1 MNSRPTPY
9 PRPPG
14 MPPLQARPVRRD
26 EHEAAGGDPR
36 TGVGAAKSPC
46 ATMTGPARQMCYA
59 SYGVAT

>member
-1 MNSRPTPY
+1 MNTRRTPH

-14 MPPLQARPVRRD
+14 ALPLQARPVHRD
-26 EHEAAGGDPR
+26 AYEAGADPR

-59 SYGVAT
+59 SYGVA